1 MKLANIE
8 IRNSI
13 KENRLRYWEVA
24 ERVGISD
31 TRFSAWL
38 RLPLNDDRKERVLNA
53 IKELTKEI
61 HA

>member
-1 MKLANIE
+1 MKLANLE

-24 ERVGISD
+24 EHVGISD

-38 RLPLNDDRKERVLNA
+38 RLPLNDERKNRVLKA
-53 IKELTKEI
+53 IEELKKEI
-61 HA
+61 SA